1 MYHYWKDIPKNK
13 VFNNDQEDIEFK
25 SFEEEIIK
33 KFGLLGQTYL
43 KEKFY
48 KKYQNN
54 EKWNIDDYEDIN
66 NFCNKLSLNEEVYT
80 EEMQNLDRD
89 FTFEE
94 ISQIILK
101 RPNYKSKGDDKIFY
115 EYISYIE
122 YF

>member
-1 MYHYWKDIPKNK
+1 MYQYWKDIPKNK

-25 SFEEEIIK
+25 SFEEKIIE

-89 FTFEE
+89 FTFKE
-94 ISQIILK
+94 ISQFILK

-115 EYISYIE
+115 E
-122 YF
+122 